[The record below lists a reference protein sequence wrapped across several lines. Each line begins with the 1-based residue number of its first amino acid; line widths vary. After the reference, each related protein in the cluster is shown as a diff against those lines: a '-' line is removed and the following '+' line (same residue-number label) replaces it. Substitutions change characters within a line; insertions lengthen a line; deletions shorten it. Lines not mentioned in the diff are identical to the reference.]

1 MSTQHKYD
9 FAVILS
15 VKNANPNGDPLNGNR
30 PRTNYDNIGEIS
42 DVCLKR
48 KIRNRLMRMNDPENS
63 VDILVQSNDNTT
75 DEHQSIKA
83 RIDAS
88 KDLDMKDAA
97 KFKKQACQK
106 WYDVRAFGQIFPFK
120 GKSSGGGV
128 SIPVRGPVS
137 IHSAYSLEPVNITS
151 TQITKSTNL
160 EDTKDGKKAPDTMGM
175 KHRVDFGI
183 YTFFGSINS
192 QLASDQTGTG
202 FSDQDAEKL
211 KQALLSMFEN
221 DTSSARPDGSM
232 AVLKVIWWK
241 HSCPSGDIS
250 SAKVHRSLDNN
261 VDADTGAILEADK
274 LTLDFEKDE
283 TTGELKPEILDGF

>member
-1 MSTQHKYD
+1 MSTKYKYD

-30 PRTNYDNIGEIS
+30 PRTNYDDIGEIS

-48 KIRNRLMRMNDPENS
+48 KIRNRLMTLGES
-63 VDILVQSNDNTT
+63 ILVQSNDNTN

-83 RIDAS
+83 RIDAC
-88 KDLDMKDAA
+88 KDLDMKDSK
-97 KFKKQACQK
+97 KFKKQVCEK
-106 WYDVRAFGQIFPFK
+106 WFDVRAFGQIFPFK
-120 GKSSGGGV
+120 GTKSGEGV

-137 IHSAYSLEPVNITS
+137 IHSAYSLEPVSIS
-151 TQITKSTNL
+151 SIQITKSTNL
-160 EDTKDGKKAPDTMGM
+160 EDTKAGKKGSDTMGM

-202 FSDQDAEKL
+202 FSDDDAKKL
-211 KQALLSMFEN
+211 KQALCSMFEN
-221 DTSSARPDGSM
+221 DASSARPDGSM
-232 AVLKVIWWK
+232 EVLNVVWWK

-250 SAKVHRSLDNN
+250 SAKVHKSLKIKANDGTIE
-261 VDADTGAILEADK
+261 DAPL
-274 LTLDFEKDE
+274 LSFDE
-283 TTGELKPEILDGF
+283 GKGQLKPEIISGF